1 MTRFEGSVGLDAV
14 YILDGVKKLQ
24 IGSNGRSWS
33 MTFLLFLGISVSVD
47 FLFSLTDIIS

>member
-1 MTRFEGSVGLDAV
+1 MARLEGLAGLDAV

-33 MTFLLFLGISVSVD
+33 MIFLLFSRHFSFCG
-47 FLFSLTDIIS
+47 FSLADIIS